1 MATRSCPA
9 CGAQYVAS
17 VRRCIDCDVV
27 LSDDPVPVPAG
38 AGDEGDPAP
47 GPVGVPVGEGD
58 RVGYEL
64 EGWGNQLKV
73 SLEGML
79 EQAGIRRMWESGA
92 LVVPAE
98 FEEAVDALI
107 ATVEGHDV
115 DDLADAEEQVAF
127 EIEDLD
133 AETAAELDAQLILR
147 GLTHAWSDDG
157 ELLVAAADEDE
168 VSLLIDTLFEALADD
183 QSEDAGGDG
192 LAANEA
198 LSDLYLVLDRLV
210 SAPHDAKLA
219 DRVGAVAATIGEL
232 AVPYGF
238 AATEW
243 TALQHDLTELRA
255 LLDGDPALADPP
267 APDDEEPGDEPGDE
281 PADDAPDDAAPE
293 DDEDGVDEDGVA
305 LTWSERISEDASHL
319 RDRVRGWI

>member
-1 MATRSCPA
+1 MA
-9 CGAQYVAS
+9 
-17 VRRCIDCDVV
+17 
-27 LSDDPVPVPAG
+27 AG
-38 AGDEGDPAP
+38 RFD
-47 GPVGVPVGEGD
+47 
-58 RVGYEL
+58 GYWEREL
-64 EGWGNQLKV
+64 HAWDLA
-73 SLEGML
+73 
-79 EQAGIRRMWESGA
+79 AGI
-92 LVVPAE
+92 
-98 FEEAVDALI
+98 
-107 ATVEGHDV
+107 
-115 DDLADAEEQVAF
+115 
-127 EIEDLD
+127 
-133 AETAAELDAQLILR
+133 
-147 GLTHAWSDDG
+147 
-157 ELLVAAADEDE
+157 LLVKE
-168 VSLLIDTLFEALADD
+168 
-183 QSEDAGGDG
+183 AGGMVSG
-192 LAANEA
+192 LREGQEPLEHGAIIAANEA

-210 SAPHDAKLA
+210 TAPHDAKLA

-281 PADDAPDDAAPE
+281 PADDAPDDAPDDAAPE

>member
-127 EIEDLD
+127 
-133 AETAAELDAQLILR
+133 
-147 GLTHAWSDDG
+147 DDG

-210 SAPHDAKLA
+210 TAPHDAKLA